1 MLEIEYEF
9 RERDLVHYNELQI
22 DQSEDLQKK
31 LKRNR
36 LFFPGVLAIFG
47 LFLWSYYSDYR
58 TALYIVTISICW
70 AIVIPQI
77 IILSFR
83 RQILQSYTEKEK
95 LAMFGQYTLR
105 IDPKALAEKSPSG
118 KNKMPWKS
126 ILRIEHIK
134 DYVHITL
141 DSGAA
146 LVIPIETVSEGNIEE
161 FSKQINKMLELYG

>member
-36 LFFPGVLAIFG
+36 LFFPGILAIFG

-83 RQILQSYTEKEK
+83 RQILQNYTEKEK
-95 LAMFGQYTLR
+95 LAMFGHYTLR

-118 KNKMPWKS
+118 KNKMPWKT
-126 ILRIEHIK
+126 ILRIEHIR
-134 DYVHITL
+134 DYIHIIL
-141 DSGAA
+141 DNGAA
-146 LVIPIETVSEGNIEE
+146 LVIPIETVSSGDIKE
-161 FSKQINKMLELYG
+161 FARQMKKMIDLYG

>member
-9 RERDLVHYNELQI
+9 RERDLVNYNELQI

-36 LFFPGVLAIFG
+36 LFFPGMLAIFG

-58 TALYIVTISICW
+58 TALYVVTISICW

-83 RQILQSYTEKEK
+83 RQILQSYTDKEK

-118 KNKMPWKS
+118 KNKMPWNT

-134 DYVHITL
+134 DYIHIVL
-141 DSGAA
+141 ESGAA
-146 LVIPIETVSEGNIEE
+146 LVIPIETVSEGNIQE
-161 FSKQINKMLELYG
+161 FSQQIKKMIDLYG

>member
-1 MLEIEYEF
+1 MLEIEYSF
-9 RERDLVHYNELQI
+9 REKDLIHYNELQI
-22 DQSEDLQKK
+22 DTSADLQKK

-36 LFFPGVLAIFG
+36 LFFPGTLAIFG

-83 RQILQSYTEKEK
+83 KGVLNSYTQKEKE
-95 LAMFGQYTLR
+95 AMFGQYRLR

-118 KNKMPWKS
+118 KHKMPWKT
-126 ILRIEHIK
+126 ILRIEHVR
-134 DYVHITL
+134 DYIHIVL
-141 DSGAA
+141 DNGAA
-146 LVIPIETVSEGNIEE
+146 LVIPLETVTDGDIQE
-161 FSKQINKMLELYG
+161 FARQVKKMIDLYG

>member
-9 RERDLVHYNELQI
+9 REKDLIHYNELQI

-36 LFFPGVLAIFG
+36 LFFPGILAIFG

-70 AIVIPQI
+70 AVVIPQV

-83 RQILQSYTEKEK
+83 RQILKSYTEKEK

-105 IDPKALAEKSPSG
+105 IDPKSLAEKSPSG
-118 KNKMPWKS
+118 KNKMPWKT
-126 ILRIEHIK
+126 ILRIELIRE
-134 DYVHITL
+134 YVHIIL
-141 DSGAA
+141 DNGAA
-146 LVIPIETVSEGNIEE
+146 LVIPIETVSEGNVVE
-161 FSKQINKMLELYG
+161 FSQQVKKMIDLYG

>member
-36 LFFPGVLAIFG
+36 LFFPGMLAIFG

-70 AIVIPQI
+70 AIVIPQV

-83 RQILQSYTEKEK
+83 RQILKSYTEKEK
-95 LAMFGQYTLR
+95 LAMFGLYTLR

-118 KNKMPWKS
+118 KNKMPWKT
-126 ILRIEHIK
+126 ILRIEHIR
-134 DYVHITL
+134 DYIHIVL
-141 DSGAA
+141 ESGAA
-146 LVIPIETVSEGNIEE
+146 LVIPIETISEGNIEE
-161 FSKQINKMLELYG
+161 FSKQVKKMLDLYG